1 MEAVEA
7 RIEAKGGSKWGNF
20 AAAEAK
26 LSSSLIE
33 PDSKTWWLKPEW
45 KKGEVAGIAETVFL
59 ASSPYYPLS
68 SSWPF
73 SRSFLLRLAS
83 WMELGRQVGSTTD
96 LLLTAAFP
104 TLWNLKED
112 CWKAQQPD
120 AYSHYMTKLIFVTPS
135 RYRMLDWRQNVGD
148 FNFLICLAPEIPE
161 ILGIWGESITAM
173 YFSHFGRS
181 LYWIGVTLDK
191 TQKFFNAWIRTSD
204 GRVEIALPLTI
215 SLKQKWLSHTNKPFY
230 MK

>member
-83 WMELGRQVGSTTD
+83 WMELGRQVGSTID
-96 LLLTAAFP
+96 HYILLPFQHSDI
-104 TLWNLKED
+104 WRKIVE
-112 CWKAQQPD
+112 
-120 AYSHYMTKLIFVTPS
+120 KLNNQTHTVT
-135 RYRMLDWRQNVGD
+135 
-148 FNFLICLAPEIPE
+148 
-161 ILGIWGESITAM
+161 IWLSW
-173 YFSHFGRS
+173 S
-181 LYWIGVTLDK
+181 LSPQVAIECWIGVK
-191 TQKFFNAWIRTSD
+191 MWVTS
-204 GRVEIALPLTI
+204 T
-215 SLKQKWLSHTNKPFY
+215 F
-230 MK
+230 

>member
-1 MEAVEA
+1 MT
-7 RIEAKGGSKWGNF
+7 IF
-20 AAAEAK
+20 LH
-26 LSSSLIE
+26 LSSL
-33 PDSKTWWLKPEW
+33 PAFLQL
-45 KKGEVAGIAETVFL
+45 VFQPL
-59 ASSPYYPLS
+59 FYAQTGFLTGAWQTSGLYY
-68 SSWPF
+68 W
-73 SRSFLLRLAS
+73 
-83 WMELGRQVGSTTD
+83 STTYCCLSNIVKFERR
-96 LLLTAAFP
+96 LLKSST
-104 TLWNLKED
+104 T
-112 CWKAQQPD
+112 
-120 AYSHYMTKLIFVTPS
+120 SHYMVKLIFVTPS

-215 SLKQKWLSHTNKPFY
+215 ILKQKWLSHTNKPFY